1 VRHRSIVSDRKLA
14 RIVKRCRDLPGSE
27 LFQYIDND
35 GRRHSIDSGDV
46 NDYLQTVSGREITAK
61 DFRTWARTNLAVIA
75 LHELNEIKPTKA
87 GSLQVVTQVAK
98 QLGNTPAVCRKC
110 YIHPAVLESYL
121 AGSLQ
126 LKWTNAS
133 DEQAF
138 GMWAIERDLIRFLKD
153 RRRENRSGPML
164 KATLKAS
171 PRAAKSRRA
180 RAARG

>member
-1 VRHRSIVSDRKLA
+1 
-14 RIVKRCRDLPGSE
+14 
-27 LFQYIDND
+27 
-35 GRRHSIDSGDV
+35 
-46 NDYLQTVSGREITAK
+46 
-61 DFRTWARTNLAVIA
+61 
-75 LHELNEIKPTKA
+75 
-87 GSLQVVTQVAK
+87 
-98 QLGNTPAVCRKC
+98 
-110 YIHPAVLESYL
+110 VLESYL